1 MGFDKDT
8 AKSFFQETSKQIVFL
23 DAKMDDN
30 AEALL
35 KELSSYLELSYS
47 IIPISLETIGLML
60 KSRIHE
66 WRLRR
71 QNEEN
76 AKEIKELRKQTADYS
91 AVFDMLGKISSYTS
105 KRTVIGKVKDLYM
118 MVFGARKFKFWSE
131 SSELLPIEIE
141 EFKSDDA
148 NHVMLKSENRFFI
161 KVLWDNH
168 LYGIIDV
175 SGFLFPQYIERY
187 LNLALDVTKFLGLV
201 LHNNEQY
208 EKIVKSEKIQKHISY
223 HDSMTGL
230 YNRTYINQLLNDEV
244 KDDKTIV
251 FMFDIDKLKYVND
264 NFGHAA
270 GDKLINSFAQVM
282 EQCFRETDI
291 TARIGGDEFIAIVY
305 NGDKEKA
312 EMIHQRIIDLINENN
327 ENLDEKYLEL
337 SVSIGYVISE
347 NDNSTIET
355 LMNKADG
362 LMYENKMEERR
373 NENT

>member
-1 MGFDKDT
+1 
-8 AKSFFQETSKQIVFL
+8 
-23 DAKMDDN
+23 
-30 AEALL
+30 
-35 KELSSYLELSYS
+35 
-47 IIPISLETIGLML
+47 
-60 KSRIHE
+60 
-66 WRLRR
+66 
-71 QNEEN
+71 
-76 AKEIKELRKQTADYS
+76 
-91 AVFDMLGKISSYTS
+91 
-105 KRTVIGKVKDLYM
+105 
-118 MVFGARKFKFWSE
+118 
-131 SSELLPIEIE
+131 
-141 EFKSDDA
+141 
-148 NHVMLKSENRFFI
+148 
-161 KVLWDNH
+161 
-168 LYGIIDV
+168 
-175 SGFLFPQYIERY
+175 
-187 LNLALDVTKFLGLV
+187 
-201 LHNNEQY
+201 
-208 EKIVKSEKIQKHISY
+208 
-223 HDSMTGL
+223 MTGL

>member
-1 MGFDKDT
+1 
-8 AKSFFQETSKQIVFL
+8 
-23 DAKMDDN
+23 
-30 AEALL
+30 
-35 KELSSYLELSYS
+35 
-47 IIPISLETIGLML
+47 
-60 KSRIHE
+60 
-66 WRLRR
+66 
-71 QNEEN
+71 
-76 AKEIKELRKQTADYS
+76 
-91 AVFDMLGKISSYTS
+91 
-105 KRTVIGKVKDLYM
+105 
-118 MVFGARKFKFWSE
+118 
-131 SSELLPIEIE
+131 
-141 EFKSDDA
+141 
-148 NHVMLKSENRFFI
+148 
-161 KVLWDNH
+161 
-168 LYGIIDV
+168 
-175 SGFLFPQYIERY
+175 LFPQYIERY